1 MRPERKGQDKM
12 RVDSTCQWGEGRAPR
27 PHPTPSGGTGNPAR
41 SLLPSSPRASL
52 SSHRGSKRGARVS
65 GRGRTHIP
73 GVSRLR
79 GSGKRG
85 RRGERC
91 PSVSLWKGSRVQPC
105 LSGNAAADTDPARGA
120 GRSRGGGRAGGR
132 GGGWRLKASGVW
144 GSGPVPGHRPG
155 PSWATLTSRRPAR
168 QRAPALSGSGSLHPF
183 PGALSTST
191 SPPQAWAGSL
201 PPLLG

>member
-1 MRPERKGQDKM
+1 M
-12 RVDSTCQWGEGRAPR
+12 DSTCQWGEGRAPR

-52 SSHRGSKRGARVS
+52 SSHRGSKRGARAS

-120 GRSRGGGRAGGR
+120 GRSRGGGRAGGGR
-132 GGGWRLKASGVW
+132 GRLETQGLRRLGLRASA
-144 GSGPVPGHRPG
+144 GSPSRA
-155 PSWATLTSRRPAR
+155 SWATLTSRRPAR